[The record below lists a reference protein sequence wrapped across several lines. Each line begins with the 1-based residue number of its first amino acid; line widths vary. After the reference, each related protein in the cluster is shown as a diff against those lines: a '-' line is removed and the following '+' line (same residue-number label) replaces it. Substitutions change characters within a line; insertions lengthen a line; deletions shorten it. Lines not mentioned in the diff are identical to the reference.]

1 MPRTPP
7 HPSNQ
12 RCITVA
18 LFLQRFC
25 NAFSSYLCGVM
36 EGKITLRRATGADA
50 RFIAEN
56 VLRALHIDE
65 TDDRHINHLA
75 DISRRDDTLYSWR
88 NATIALYDGV
98 PAGLMVAYDGARY
111 RRMRDI
117 TFPMIRKYVGDDYH
131 NMDDESCPGEY
142 YLDSLA
148 VLPEYQRRG
157 IASALIQEMFR
168 QRDEAGIPLATIL
181 VDPDNDTA
189 YSLYTKNGFRREGR
203 ISVFGTTYDRL
214 VYP

>member
-1 MPRTPP
+1 M
-7 HPSNQ
+7 
-12 RCITVA
+12 
-18 LFLQRFC
+18 
-25 NAFSSYLCGVM
+25 
-36 EGKITLRRATGADA
+36 ITLRRATVADA

-65 TDDRHINHLA
+65 TDERHIEHLA
-75 DISRRDDTLYSWR
+75 DISHREDTLYSWR
-88 NATIALYDGV
+88 NATIALFDGI

-111 RRMRDI
+111 RQMRDI
-117 TFPMIRKYVGDDYH
+117 TFPMIRMYVGDDYH
-131 NMDDESCPGEY
+131 NMDDEASAGEY

-148 VLPEYQRRG
+148 VLPEYRNKG

-168 QRDEAGIPLATIL
+168 QRDAAGIPLATIA

-189 YSLYTKNGFRREGR
+189 YRLYIKSGFRHDGR

-214 VYP
+214 IQP